1 MSLDVLLKCNF
12 SEAELPFDWIRN
24 VLFSIPSNVKIVII
38 GVQTRMLVF
47 GELSGNTEEFT
58 LLGELKFQS
67 CIKAISCL
75 YFSSFR
81 NSSDARRGSNVY
93 VVGLENGELLFLHEN
108 NKILLCIKTG
118 FDSVVSIHLTSC
130 GENLC
135 VLHKTTIIYFN
146 LDDMEGVLSNSFTY
160 LSDCSL
166 QSYENTTFQHTMVI
180 RYRSLTIPTDGE
192 NRFCSCL
199 SKYQM
204 GIFDSLVRRFAF
216 ESQLRDDKM
225 CVSPIQTRWI
235 TAGSNPFISFSFLN
249 ENSDP
254 EVSHFASFVYQEA
267 KRAMFG
273 IKKHSNND
281 PEPLIV
287 TWSQRKDSFTYPTA
301 MCIPFSKIPLSLSH
315 GLADSR
321 RHILSSGVAV
331 SPDHHWLAI
340 PDSLGRVL
348 LVDAYKERVVRM
360 WKGYRDAEVAF
371 LEVSDS
377 ETPYTGYR
385 NKPNNSVRKTLCL
398 IIHAPH
404 LHSLELWCLIHG
416 PRIVSWDVVEP
427 VRLIQTERQNY
438 MNTTKSNESNLNYY
452 QVVLLDSSGSI
463 YTIGLNAGL
472 CLSDTNTEA
481 AVDYQ
486 EYKILQKFYKTL
498 EQYSNNL
505 ISDLCCSDVTDLLVE
520 FRTTQWFQRALN
532 YLLSYPDLN
541 PQIIL
546 NIVTLYI
553 QLLEKGNNTN
563 TQVNST
569 NVRICSNVKDI
580 VDFYLN
586 FYSLYGNTKE
596 VKKLEFTKTS
606 YRTYVEFIADLLC
619 CDPEDAEHC
628 LQLYAICGS
637 ILPGSSSSV
646 GKPLSIQTFLNSFRY
661 AFISNDESENAFQ
674 DPSDHKTKYV
684 KQYHLPIIR
693 SDNCRKTLTDIGSF
707 IFRPY
712 IDGLQNF
719 TSFQTI
725 IELSDLDPKLLLFS
739 FTLFMLNED
748 NYLNLPILID
758 RIHHMYCYII
768 YRILVELLSLP
779 PNEVKEDGDDD
790 EVNRNQEKCMSENLK
805 NEINFLDF
813 LDIKYTKSKQP
824 YSIFELT
831 FNQIYSYCLDSYHLS
846 SAYLI
851 ALVMRC
857 ILLQIWQTFESEE
870 NILKVLYDNTQRAE
884 FTIHSSLEKFNEIC
898 NDSPSQ
904 VLDLKKSTIDTELHS
919 LKISKF
925 FGYLTSNLQHL
936 VDKWHQTCAQL
947 EDILTVGLILLCPMN
962 PKKEFQDSHDSHPY
976 VFYFNLR
983 YVLTHGRSYL
993 TGVFSSW
1000 IVKNSITPEQVLSFY
1015 QRICTKTLPVEDEST
1030 NDLITCDSA
1039 HIRQVIFSLAYKR
1052 LPFTLELDTILSTV
1066 CWIHFQCWL
1075 NKLEHINHLISCIE
1089 FISRFSSAG
1098 TMIAQGLGTMI
1109 WNKGLINWIKPIL
1122 AIGRGDKTLD
1132 KYRDCFP
1139 HILDVAVC
1147 LIDFFRIYSNAC
1159 RRAEVVPVFSVESEW
1174 SDFDTCNNDKPF
1186 PFNDKAFEHKSFVDL
1201 DAQPP
1206 IFNDNTAKN
1215 MFTEVSTGD
1224 LCRKR
1229 LVQDAVNQP
1238 VPNMLSIISWEQ
1250 LIIVAS
1256 SFITFGRPEKFDK
1269 SSHRQ
1274 ATDMKFYSPI
1284 DFFPLQD
1291 LHMILSPDNPNW
1303 VSTGV
1308 GNNVDDDLVIRRRF
1322 FLYWL
1327 IEKCVAH
1334 LSMLPNSQ
1342 RCTTPSFI
1350 TDEDIIRSVN
1360 HQSDYTFGAIDI
1372 YRRFS
1377 SAAFTLANH
1386 WGFPKDTVVIQHI
1399 VSLFEANLDDQAE
1412 LFLSKVQDP
1421 SNLAVR
1427 LLFIV
1432 GRRVADRCYGPGHN
1446 NTKQRLRLR
1455 VFIPLTIEA
1464 WLRGLLSPISSLP
1477 DSQQIN
1483 DHDSQ
1488 FTSSTTDVRRLTF
1501 LIDYVIQHLP
1511 QYASQLPIAE
1521 ELRDII
1527 QAIVQLDTE

>member
-1 MSLDVLLKCNF
+1 
-12 SEAELPFDWIRN
+12 
-24 VLFSIPSNVKIVII
+24 
-38 GVQTRMLVF
+38 
-47 GELSGNTEEFT
+47 
-58 LLGELKFQS
+58 
-67 CIKAISCL
+67 
-75 YFSSFR
+75 
-81 NSSDARRGSNVY
+81 
-93 VVGLENGELLFLHEN
+93 
-108 NKILLCIKTG
+108 
-118 FDSVVSIHLTSC
+118 
-130 GENLC
+130 
-135 VLHKTTIIYFN
+135 
-146 LDDMEGVLSNSFTY
+146 
-160 LSDCSL
+160 
-166 QSYENTTFQHTMVI
+166 
-180 RYRSLTIPTDGE
+180 
-192 NRFCSCL
+192 
-199 SKYQM
+199 
-204 GIFDSLVRRFAF
+204 
-216 ESQLRDDKM
+216 
-225 CVSPIQTRWI
+225 
-235 TAGSNPFISFSFLN
+235 
-249 ENSDP
+249 
-254 EVSHFASFVYQEA
+254 
-267 KRAMFG
+267 MFG

>member
-1 MSLDVLLKCNF
+1 MSLDVLLKCDF
-12 SEAELPFDWIRN
+12 SEAELPSDWIQN
-24 VLFSIPSNVKIVII
+24 VLFSIPSDVKIIII
-38 GVQTRMLVF
+38 GLHTRMLVF
-47 GELSGNTEEFT
+47 GELSRNTEEFT
-58 LLGELKFQS
+58 LLGELKFQ
-67 CIKAISCL
+67 
-75 YFSSFR
+75 R
-81 NSSDARRGSNVY
+81 NSNDARCGPNVY

-118 FDSVVSIHLTSC
+118 FDSVRSIHLTSC

-135 VLHKTTIIYFN
+135 VLYKTTIIYFN
-146 LDDMEGVLSNSFTY
+146 LDDVEGVLSNSFTY

-166 QSYENTTFQHTMVI
+166 QSYGNTTFQYTMTI
-180 RYRSLTIPTDGE
+180 RYRLLTIPTDGE
-192 NRFCSCL
+192 SRYFSCL
-199 SKYQM
+199 SKYQV
-204 GIFDSLVRRFAF
+204 GIFDSLVRKFAF

-225 CVSPIQTRWI
+225 CISPIQTRWI

-249 ENSDP
+249 ENADP

-273 IKKHSNND
+273 IKKYSSND
-281 PEPLIV
+281 PESLVV
-287 TWSQRKDSFTYPTA
+287 TWSQQKDSFMYPTTV
-301 MCIPFSKIPLSLSH
+301 CNSLSKIPLSLSH

-321 RHILSSGVAV
+321 RHILSSGVAI

-348 LVDAYKERVVRM
+348 LVDACRERVVRM

-371 LEVSDS
+371 LEVCDS
-377 ETPYTGYR
+377 ETPYIGYR

-398 IIHAPH
+398 LIHAPH

-438 MNTTKSNESNLNYY
+438 MNTTRSNEFNLNYY
-452 QVVLLDSSGSI
+452 QAVLLDSSGSI
-463 YTIGLNAGL
+463 YTIDLNAGL

-498 EQYSNNL
+498 EQCSNNS
-505 ISDLCCSDVTDLLVE
+505 ISGLHCSDVTDLLVE
-520 FRTTQWFQRALN
+520 FRTTQWFQRAIN
-532 YLLSYPDLN
+532 YLLNYPDLN
-541 PQIIL
+541 PQMIL
-546 NIVTLYI
+546 NIVTLYT
-553 QLLEKGNNTN
+553 QLMEKDNNTN
-563 TQVNST
+563 TQVNNI
-569 NVRICSNVKDI
+569 NVKICSNVKDL
-580 VDFYLN
+580 VNFYLN
-586 FYSLYGNTKE
+586 FYSLYDDTNE

-606 YRTYVEFIADLLC
+606 HRICVEFIADLLC
-619 CDPEDAEHC
+619 CDLEDAEHC
-628 LQLYAICGS
+628 LQLYDVCGS
-637 ILPGSSSSV
+637 ILPSSSSSV
-646 GKPLSIQTFLNSFRY
+646 GKPLSIQMFLNSFRY
-661 AFISNDESENAFQ
+661 AFISNNESENESQ
-674 DPSDHKTKYV
+674 DSPEHNTKYV
-684 KQYHLPIIR
+684 KQFHLPIIR

-712 IDGLQNF
+712 MNGLQNF
-719 TSFQTI
+719 NSFQTI

-768 YRILVELLSLP
+768 YRILVELLSLLP
-779 PNEVKEDGDDD
+779 EAVKED
-790 EVNRNQEKCMSENLK
+790 RNNDGEENKGKCISGNVK
-805 NEINFLDF
+805 NQTNFLDF
-813 LDIKYTKSKQP
+813 LDIKYTKSKQL
-824 YSIFELT
+824 YSMLFELT
-831 FNQIYSYCLDSYHLS
+831 FKQIYSYCLDSYHLS

-851 ALVMRC
+851 VLVIRC
-857 ILLQIWQTFESEE
+857 ILFQIWQTFESEE
-870 NILKVLYDNTQRAE
+870 NILKVLYDYTQRPE
-884 FTIHSSLEKFNEIC
+884 FTIHTSSENFSEIGS
-898 NDSPSQ
+898 DSASQ
-904 VLDLKKSTIDTELHS
+904 ELHLNKNTVDTELHS
-919 LKISKF
+919 LSMSSKLF
-925 FGYLTSNLQHL
+925 NCLTSNLQHL

-962 PKKEFQDSHDSHPY
+962 LKKEFQDSHHSYPY
-976 VFYFNLR
+976 TFYFNLR

-1015 QRICTKTLPVEDEST
+1015 QRICAKTLPVEDENA
-1030 NDLITCDSA
+1030 NDLITCDPA

-1075 NKLEHINHLISCIE
+1075 NNLEHINHLISCIE

-1132 KYRDCFP
+1132 KYRDSFP
-1139 HILDVAVC
+1139 HILDVALC

-1159 RRAEVVPVFSVESEW
+1159 QRAEVVPVFSVETEW
-1174 SDFDTCNNDKPF
+1174 SDFDTCINDKSLQ
-1186 PFNDKAFEHKSFVDL
+1186 FNDKAFEDELFLDL
-1201 DAQPP
+1201 DAQSP
-1206 IFNDNTAKN
+1206 IFDDNAAN
-1215 MFTEVSTGD
+1215 SMFTEVSTGD
-1224 LCRKR
+1224 SCRKL

-1256 SFITFGRPEKFDK
+1256 SFIIFGRPEKFDK
-1269 SSHRQ
+1269 SSNRQ
-1274 ATDMKFYSPI
+1274 TTDLKFYSPI
-1284 DFFPLQD
+1284 DFFPSQD
-1291 LHMILSPDNPNW
+1291 LHMLMSPDNPNW
-1303 VSTGV
+1303 VSIGV

-1327 IEKCVAH
+1327 IEKCVAC
-1334 LSMLPNSQ
+1334 LSLLPNSQ
-1342 RCTTPSFI
+1342 RCTTPLFTSN
-1350 TDEDIIRSVN
+1350 EDIIRSVN
-1360 HQSDYTFGAIDI
+1360 HQSECTFGAVDI

-1399 VSLFEANLDDQAE
+1399 VSLFEANLDDQAQ
-1412 LFLSKVQDP
+1412 LFLSKVQEP

-1446 NTKQRLRLR
+1446 NIKQRLRLR

-1464 WLRGLLSPISSLP
+1464 WLRGLLPPISSLP
-1477 DSQQIN
+1477 DSQQII
-1483 DHDSQ
+1483 DHDPQ
-1488 FTSSTTDVRRLTF
+1488 FTSSTTDVKTLTF

-1511 QYASQLPIAE
+1511 QYASQWPIAE

>member
-1 MSLDVLLKCNF
+1 
-12 SEAELPFDWIRN
+12 
-24 VLFSIPSNVKIVII
+24 
-38 GVQTRMLVF
+38 MLNIF
-47 GELSGNTEEFT
+47 
-58 LLGELKFQS
+58 S

-725 IELSDLDPKLLLFS
+725 IELSDLDPKLLL
-739 FTLFMLNED
+739 
-748 NYLNLPILID
+748 
-758 RIHHMYCYII
+758 
-768 YRILVELLSLP
+768 
-779 PNEVKEDGDDD
+779 
-790 EVNRNQEKCMSENLK
+790 
-805 NEINFLDF
+805 
-813 LDIKYTKSKQP
+813 
-824 YSIFELT
+824 
-831 FNQIYSYCLDSYHLS
+831 
-846 SAYLI
+846 
-851 ALVMRC
+851 
-857 ILLQIWQTFESEE
+857 
-870 NILKVLYDNTQRAE
+870 RAE

>member
-1 MSLDVLLKCNF
+1 MSLDVLLKCDF
-12 SEAELPFDWIRN
+12 SEAELPFDWIRS

-47 GELSGNTEEFT
+47 GELSRNTEEFA

-108 NKILLCIKTG
+108 AN
-118 FDSVVSIHLTSC
+118 
-130 GENLC
+130 
-135 VLHKTTIIYFN
+135 
-146 LDDMEGVLSNSFTY
+146 
-160 LSDCSL
+160 
-166 QSYENTTFQHTMVI
+166 
-180 RYRSLTIPTDGE
+180 
-192 NRFCSCL
+192 
-199 SKYQM
+199 
-204 GIFDSLVRRFAF
+204 
-216 ESQLRDDKM
+216 
-225 CVSPIQTRWI
+225 
-235 TAGSNPFISFSFLN
+235 
-249 ENSDP
+249 P

-273 IKKHSNND
+273 IKKYSNND
-281 PEPLIV
+281 SEPLVV
-287 TWSQRKDSFTYPTA
+287 TWPQRKDGFTYPTV
-301 MCIPFSKIPLSLSH
+301 MCTPFSKTPLSLSH

-321 RHILSSGVAV
+321 RHILSSGVAI

-377 ETPYTGYR
+377 ETPYIGYR

-398 IIHAPH
+398 LIHAPH

-438 MNTTKSNESNLNYY
+438 INTTKSNEFNLNYC

-463 YTIGLNAGL
+463 YTVGLNAGL

-486 EYKILQKFYKTL
+486 EYKILQKLYKTL

-505 ISDLCCSDVTDLLVE
+505 ISDLCCSYVTDLLVE

-541 PQIIL
+541 PQMIL

-563 TQVNST
+563 TQVNKI
-569 NVRICSNVKDI
+569 NVRICSNVKDL
-580 VDFYLN
+580 VDFYLH
-586 FYSLYGNTKE
+586 FYSLYDNTNE
-596 VKKLEFTKTS
+596 VKKLEFTETS
-606 YRTYVEFIADLLC
+606 HRTCVEFIADLLC
-619 CDPEDAEHC
+619 CDLEDAEHC
-628 LQLYAICGS
+628 LQLYTVCGS
-637 ILPGSSSSV
+637 ILPSSSSSV
-646 GKPLSIQTFLNSFRY
+646 GKPLSIQMFLNSFRY
-661 AFISNDESENAFQ
+661 AFISNNESENASQ
-674 DPSDHKTKYV
+674 DSPEYKTKCA

-693 SDNCRKTLTDIGSF
+693 PDNCRKTLTDIGSF
-707 IFRPY
+707 VFRPY

-779 PNEVKEDGDDD
+779 PEEVKEDGDDD
-790 EVNRNQEKCMSENLK
+790 GEENRDQEKCMSGDLK
-805 NEINFLDF
+805 TEINFLDF

-824 YSIFELT
+824 YLMLFELT
-831 FNQIYSYCLDSYHLS
+831 FKQIYSYCLDSYHLS

-851 ALVMRC
+851 ALVTRC
-857 ILLQIWQTFESEE
+857 ILLQIWQTFESEG
-870 NILKVLYDNTQRAE
+870 NILKVLYNYTQRSE
-884 FTIHSSLEKFNEIC
+884 FTLHSPLEKFNEIG

-904 VLDLKKSTIDTELHS
+904 ELDFKKNIIDSELHS
-919 LKISKF
+919 LKISSKLL
-925 FGYLTSNLQHL
+925 GYLTSNLQHL

-947 EDILTVGLILLCPMN
+947 EDILTVGLILLCPIN
-962 PKKEFQDSHDSHPY
+962 PKKELQDSHHSHPY
-976 VFYFNLR
+976 VFHFNLR

-1000 IVKNSITPEQVLSFY
+1000 IVKNNITPEQVLSFY
-1015 QRICTKTLPVEDEST
+1015 QRICAKSLPVEDESA

-1132 KYRDCFP
+1132 KCRDSFP

-1159 RRAEVVPVFSVESEW
+1159 QRAEVVPVFSVESEW

-1186 PFNDKAFEHKSFVDL
+1186 PFNDKAFEDKSSVDL
-1201 DAQPP
+1201 DAQSP
-1206 IFNDNTAKN
+1206 IFNDNAAKN

-1224 LCRKR
+1224 SCRKC

-1269 SSHRQ
+1269 SNRQ
-1274 ATDMKFYSPI
+1274 TIDMKFYSPI
-1284 DFFPLQD
+1284 DFFPSQD

-1327 IEKCVAH
+1327 IEKCVAR
-1334 LSMLPNSQ
+1334 LSLLPNSQ
-1342 RCTTPSFI
+1342 RCATPSFI
-1350 TDEDIIRSVN
+1350 TDENIICSVN
-1360 HQSDYTFGAIDI
+1360 HQSDCTFRAVDI
-1372 YRRFS
+1372 YDRFS

-1464 WLRGLLSPISSLP
+1464 WLRGLLPPISSLP

-1488 FTSSTTDVRRLTF
+1488 FTSSTTHVTRLTF
-1501 LIDYVIQHLP
+1501 LIDYVMQHLP

>member
-1 MSLDVLLKCNF
+1 MSLDVLLKCDF
-12 SEAELPFDWIRN
+12 SEAELPSDWIQN
-24 VLFSIPSNVKIVII
+24 VLFSIPSDVKIIII
-38 GVQTRMLVF
+38 GLHTRMLVF
-47 GELSGNTEEFT
+47 GELSRNTEEFT

-67 CIKAISCL
+67 YIKAISCL

-81 NSSDARRGSNVY
+81 NSNDARCGPNVY

-118 FDSVVSIHLTSC
+118 FDSVRSIHLTSC
-130 GENLC
+130 GN
-135 VLHKTTIIYFN
+135 
-146 LDDMEGVLSNSFTY
+146 
-160 LSDCSL
+160 
-166 QSYENTTFQHTMVI
+166 
-180 RYRSLTIPTDGE
+180 
-192 NRFCSCL
+192 
-199 SKYQM
+199 
-204 GIFDSLVRRFAF
+204 A
-216 ESQLRDDKM
+216 
-225 CVSPIQTRWI
+225 
-235 TAGSNPFISFSFLN
+235 
-249 ENSDP
+249 DP

-273 IKKHSNND
+273 IKKYSSND
-281 PEPLIV
+281 PESLVV
-287 TWSQRKDSFTYPTA
+287 TWSQQKDSFMYPTTV
-301 MCIPFSKIPLSLSH
+301 CNSLSKIPLSLSH

-321 RHILSSGVAV
+321 RHILSSGVAI

-348 LVDAYKERVVRM
+348 LVDACRERVVRM

-371 LEVSDS
+371 LEVCDS
-377 ETPYTGYR
+377 ETPYIGYR

-398 IIHAPH
+398 LIHAPH

-438 MNTTKSNESNLNYY
+438 MNTTRSNEFNLNYY
-452 QVVLLDSSGSI
+452 QAVLLDSSGSI
-463 YTIGLNAGL
+463 YTIDLNAGL

-498 EQYSNNL
+498 EQCSNNS
-505 ISDLCCSDVTDLLVE
+505 ISGLHCSDVTDLLVE
-520 FRTTQWFQRALN
+520 FRTTQWFQRAIN
-532 YLLSYPDLN
+532 YLLNYPDLN
-541 PQIIL
+541 PQMIL
-546 NIVTLYI
+546 NIVTLYT
-553 QLLEKGNNTN
+553 QLMEKDNNTN
-563 TQVNST
+563 TQVNNI
-569 NVRICSNVKDI
+569 NVKICSNVKDL
-580 VDFYLN
+580 VNFYLN
-586 FYSLYGNTKE
+586 FYSLYDDTNE

-606 YRTYVEFIADLLC
+606 HRICVEFIADLLC
-619 CDPEDAEHC
+619 CDLEDAEHC
-628 LQLYAICGS
+628 LQLYDVCGS
-637 ILPGSSSSV
+637 ILPSSSSSV
-646 GKPLSIQTFLNSFRY
+646 GKPLSIQMFLNSFRY
-661 AFISNDESENAFQ
+661 AFISNNESENESQ
-674 DPSDHKTKYV
+674 DSPEHNTKYV
-684 KQYHLPIIR
+684 KQFHLPIIR

-712 IDGLQNF
+712 MNGLQNF
-719 TSFQTI
+719 NSFQTI

-768 YRILVELLSLP
+768 YRILVELLSLLP
-779 PNEVKEDGDDD
+779 EAVKED
-790 EVNRNQEKCMSENLK
+790 RNNDGEENKGKCISGNVK
-805 NEINFLDF
+805 NQTNFLDF
-813 LDIKYTKSKQP
+813 LDIKYTKSKQL
-824 YSIFELT
+824 YSMLFELT
-831 FNQIYSYCLDSYHLS
+831 FKQIYSYCLDSYHLS

-851 ALVMRC
+851 VLVIRC
-857 ILLQIWQTFESEE
+857 ILFQIWQTFESEE
-870 NILKVLYDNTQRAE
+870 NILKVLYDYTQRPE
-884 FTIHSSLEKFNEIC
+884 FTIHTSSENFSEIGS
-898 NDSPSQ
+898 DSASQ
-904 VLDLKKSTIDTELHS
+904 ELHLNKNTVDTELHS
-919 LKISKF
+919 LSMSSKLF
-925 FGYLTSNLQHL
+925 NCLTSNLQHL

-962 PKKEFQDSHDSHPY
+962 LKKEFQDSHHSYPY
-976 VFYFNLR
+976 TFYFNLR

-1015 QRICTKTLPVEDEST
+1015 QRICAKTLPVEDENA
-1030 NDLITCDSA
+1030 NDLITCDPA

-1075 NKLEHINHLISCIE
+1075 NNLEHINHLISCIE

-1132 KYRDCFP
+1132 KYRDSFP
-1139 HILDVAVC
+1139 HILDVALC

-1159 RRAEVVPVFSVESEW
+1159 QRAEVVPVFSVETEW
-1174 SDFDTCNNDKPF
+1174 SDFDTCINDKSLQ
-1186 PFNDKAFEHKSFVDL
+1186 FNDKAFEDELFLDL
-1201 DAQPP
+1201 DAQSP
-1206 IFNDNTAKN
+1206 IFDDNAAN
-1215 MFTEVSTGD
+1215 SMFTEVSTGD
-1224 LCRKR
+1224 SCRKL

-1256 SFITFGRPEKFDK
+1256 SFIIFGRPEKFDK
-1269 SSHRQ
+1269 SSNRQ
-1274 ATDMKFYSPI
+1274 TTDLKFYSPI
-1284 DFFPLQD
+1284 DFFP
-1291 LHMILSPDNPNW
+1291 
-1303 VSTGV
+1303 
-1308 GNNVDDDLVIRRRF
+1308 
-1322 FLYWL
+1322 
-1327 IEKCVAH
+1327 
-1334 LSMLPNSQ
+1334 SQ
-1342 RCTTPSFI
+1342 RCTTPLFTSN
-1350 TDEDIIRSVN
+1350 EDIIRSVN
-1360 HQSDYTFGAIDI
+1360 HQSECTFGAVDI

-1399 VSLFEANLDDQAE
+1399 VSLFEANLDDQAQ
-1412 LFLSKVQDP
+1412 LFLSKVQEP

-1446 NTKQRLRLR
+1446 NIKQRLRLR

-1464 WLRGLLSPISSLP
+1464 WLRGLLPPISSLP
-1477 DSQQIN
+1477 DSQQII
-1483 DHDSQ
+1483 DHDPQ
-1488 FTSSTTDVRRLTF
+1488 FTSSTTDVKTLTF

-1511 QYASQLPIAE
+1511 QYASQWPIAE

>member
-1 MSLDVLLKCNF
+1 
-12 SEAELPFDWIRN
+12 
-24 VLFSIPSNVKIVII
+24 
-38 GVQTRMLVF
+38 MLVF
-47 GELSGNTEEFT
+47 GELSRNTEEFT

-67 CIKAISCL
+67 CL
-75 YFSSFR
+75 YFSS
-81 NSSDARRGSNVY
+81 NSNDARCGPNVY

-118 FDSVVSIHLTSC
+118 FDSVRSIHLTSC
-130 GENLC
+130 GN
-135 VLHKTTIIYFN
+135 
-146 LDDMEGVLSNSFTY
+146 
-160 LSDCSL
+160 
-166 QSYENTTFQHTMVI
+166 
-180 RYRSLTIPTDGE
+180 
-192 NRFCSCL
+192 
-199 SKYQM
+199 
-204 GIFDSLVRRFAF
+204 A
-216 ESQLRDDKM
+216 
-225 CVSPIQTRWI
+225 
-235 TAGSNPFISFSFLN
+235 
-249 ENSDP
+249 DP

-273 IKKHSNND
+273 IKKYSSND
-281 PEPLIV
+281 PESLVV
-287 TWSQRKDSFTYPTA
+287 TWSQQKDSFMYPTTV
-301 MCIPFSKIPLSLSH
+301 CNSLSKIPLSLSH

-321 RHILSSGVAV
+321 RHILSSGVAI

-348 LVDAYKERVVRM
+348 LVDACRERVVRM

-371 LEVSDS
+371 LEVCDS
-377 ETPYTGYR
+377 ETPYIGYR

-398 IIHAPH
+398 LIHAPH

-438 MNTTKSNESNLNYY
+438 MNTTRSNEFNLNYY
-452 QVVLLDSSGSI
+452 QAVLLDSSGSI
-463 YTIGLNAGL
+463 YTIDLNAGL

-498 EQYSNNL
+498 EQCSNNS
-505 ISDLCCSDVTDLLVE
+505 ISGLHCSDVTDLLVE
-520 FRTTQWFQRALN
+520 FRTTQWFQRAIN
-532 YLLSYPDLN
+532 YLLNYPDLN
-541 PQIIL
+541 PQMIL
-546 NIVTLYI
+546 NIVTLYT
-553 QLLEKGNNTN
+553 QLMEKDNNTN
-563 TQVNST
+563 TQVNNI
-569 NVRICSNVKDI
+569 NVKICSNVKDL
-580 VDFYLN
+580 VNFYLN
-586 FYSLYGNTKE
+586 FYSLYDDTNE

-606 YRTYVEFIADLLC
+606 HRICVEFIADLLC
-619 CDPEDAEHC
+619 CDLEDAEHC
-628 LQLYAICGS
+628 LQLYDVCGS
-637 ILPGSSSSV
+637 ILPSSSSSV
-646 GKPLSIQTFLNSFRY
+646 GKPLSIQMFLNSFRY
-661 AFISNDESENAFQ
+661 AFISNNESENESQ
-674 DPSDHKTKYV
+674 DSPEHNTKYV
-684 KQYHLPIIR
+684 KQFHLPIIR

-712 IDGLQNF
+712 MNGLQNF
-719 TSFQTI
+719 NSFQTI

-768 YRILVELLSLP
+768 YRILVELLSLLP
-779 PNEVKEDGDDD
+779 EAVKED
-790 EVNRNQEKCMSENLK
+790 RNNDGEENKGKCISGNVK
-805 NEINFLDF
+805 NQTNFLDF
-813 LDIKYTKSKQP
+813 LDIKYTKSKQL
-824 YSIFELT
+824 YSMLFELT
-831 FNQIYSYCLDSYHLS
+831 FKQIYSYCLDSYHLS

-851 ALVMRC
+851 VLVIRC
-857 ILLQIWQTFESEE
+857 ILFQIWQTFESEE
-870 NILKVLYDNTQRAE
+870 NILKVLYDYTQRPE
-884 FTIHSSLEKFNEIC
+884 FTIHTSSENFSEIGS
-898 NDSPSQ
+898 DSASQ
-904 VLDLKKSTIDTELHS
+904 ELHLNKNTVDTELHS
-919 LKISKF
+919 LSMSSKLF
-925 FGYLTSNLQHL
+925 NCLTSNLQHL

-962 PKKEFQDSHDSHPY
+962 LKKEFQDSHHSYPY
-976 VFYFNLR
+976 TFYFNLR

-1015 QRICTKTLPVEDEST
+1015 QRICAKTLPVEDENA
-1030 NDLITCDSA
+1030 NDLITCDPA

-1075 NKLEHINHLISCIE
+1075 NNLEHINHLISCIE

-1132 KYRDCFP
+1132 KYRDSFP
-1139 HILDVAVC
+1139 HILDVALC

-1159 RRAEVVPVFSVESEW
+1159 QRAEVVPVFSVETEW
-1174 SDFDTCNNDKPF
+1174 SDFDTCINDKSLQ
-1186 PFNDKAFEHKSFVDL
+1186 FNDKAFEDELFLDL
-1201 DAQPP
+1201 DAQSP
-1206 IFNDNTAKN
+1206 IFDDNAAN
-1215 MFTEVSTGD
+1215 SMFTEVSTGD
-1224 LCRKR
+1224 SCRKL

-1256 SFITFGRPEKFDK
+1256 SFIIFGRPEKFDK
-1269 SSHRQ
+1269 SSNRQ
-1274 ATDMKFYSPI
+1274 TTDLKFYSPI
-1284 DFFPLQD
+1284 DFFPSQD
-1291 LHMILSPDNPNW
+1291 LHMLMSPDNPNW
-1303 VSTGV
+1303 VSIGV

-1327 IEKCVAH
+1327 IEKCVAC
-1334 LSMLPNSQ
+1334 LSLLPNSQ
-1342 RCTTPSFI
+1342 RCTTPLFTSN
-1350 TDEDIIRSVN
+1350 EDIIRSVN
-1360 HQSDYTFGAIDI
+1360 HQSECTFGAVDI

-1399 VSLFEANLDDQAE
+1399 VSLFEANLDDQAQ
-1412 LFLSKVQDP
+1412 LFLSKVQEP

-1446 NTKQRLRLR
+1446 NIKQRLRLR

-1464 WLRGLLSPISSLP
+1464 WLRGLLPPISSLP
-1477 DSQQIN
+1477 DSQQII
-1483 DHDSQ
+1483 DHDPQ
-1488 FTSSTTDVRRLTF
+1488 FTSSTTDVKTLTF

-1511 QYASQLPIAE
+1511 QYASQWPIAE

>member
-1 MSLDVLLKCNF
+1 MSLDVLLKCDF
-12 SEAELPFDWIRN
+12 SEAELPSDWIQN
-24 VLFSIPSNVKIVII
+24 VLFSIPSDVKIIII
-38 GVQTRMLVF
+38 GLHTRMLVF
-47 GELSGNTEEFT
+47 GELSRNTEEFT

-67 CIKAISCL
+67 YIKAISCL

-81 NSSDARRGSNVY
+81 NSNDARCGPNVY

-118 FDSVVSIHLTSC
+118 FDSVRSIHLTSC
-130 GENLC
+130 GN
-135 VLHKTTIIYFN
+135 
-146 LDDMEGVLSNSFTY
+146 
-160 LSDCSL
+160 
-166 QSYENTTFQHTMVI
+166 
-180 RYRSLTIPTDGE
+180 
-192 NRFCSCL
+192 
-199 SKYQM
+199 
-204 GIFDSLVRRFAF
+204 A
-216 ESQLRDDKM
+216 
-225 CVSPIQTRWI
+225 
-235 TAGSNPFISFSFLN
+235 
-249 ENSDP
+249 DP

-273 IKKHSNND
+273 IKKYSSND
-281 PEPLIV
+281 PESLVV
-287 TWSQRKDSFTYPTA
+287 TWSQQKDSFMYPTTV
-301 MCIPFSKIPLSLSH
+301 CNSLSKIPLSLSH

-321 RHILSSGVAV
+321 RHILSSGVAI

-348 LVDAYKERVVRM
+348 LVDACRERVVRM

-371 LEVSDS
+371 LEVCDS
-377 ETPYTGYR
+377 ETPYIGYR

-398 IIHAPH
+398 LIHAPH

-438 MNTTKSNESNLNYY
+438 MNTTRSNEFNLNYY
-452 QVVLLDSSGSI
+452 QAVLLDSSGSI
-463 YTIGLNAGL
+463 YTIDLNAGL

-498 EQYSNNL
+498 EQCSNNS
-505 ISDLCCSDVTDLLVE
+505 ISGLHCSDVTDLLVE
-520 FRTTQWFQRALN
+520 FRTTQWFQRAIN
-532 YLLSYPDLN
+532 YLLNYPDLN
-541 PQIIL
+541 PQMIL
-546 NIVTLYI
+546 NIVTLYT
-553 QLLEKGNNTN
+553 QLMEKDNNTN
-563 TQVNST
+563 TQVNNI
-569 NVRICSNVKDI
+569 NVKICSNVKDL
-580 VDFYLN
+580 VNFYLN
-586 FYSLYGNTKE
+586 FYSLYDDTNE

-606 YRTYVEFIADLLC
+606 HRICVEFIADLLC
-619 CDPEDAEHC
+619 CDLEDAEHC
-628 LQLYAICGS
+628 LQLYDVCGS
-637 ILPGSSSSV
+637 ILPSSSSSV
-646 GKPLSIQTFLNSFRY
+646 GKPLSIQMFLNSFRY
-661 AFISNDESENAFQ
+661 AFISNNESENESQ
-674 DPSDHKTKYV
+674 DSPEHNTKYV
-684 KQYHLPIIR
+684 KQFHLPIIR

-712 IDGLQNF
+712 MNGLQNF
-719 TSFQTI
+719 NSFQTI

-768 YRILVELLSLP
+768 YRILVELLSLLP
-779 PNEVKEDGDDD
+779 EAVKED
-790 EVNRNQEKCMSENLK
+790 RNNDGEENKGKCISGNVK
-805 NEINFLDF
+805 NQTNFLDF
-813 LDIKYTKSKQP
+813 LDIKYTKSKQL
-824 YSIFELT
+824 YSMLFELT
-831 FNQIYSYCLDSYHLS
+831 FKQIYSYCLDSYHLS

-851 ALVMRC
+851 VLVIRC
-857 ILLQIWQTFESEE
+857 ILFQIWQTFESEE
-870 NILKVLYDNTQRAE
+870 NILKVLYDYTQRPE
-884 FTIHSSLEKFNEIC
+884 FTIHTSSENFSEIGS
-898 NDSPSQ
+898 DSASQ
-904 VLDLKKSTIDTELHS
+904 ELHLNKNTVDTELHS
-919 LKISKF
+919 LSMSSKLF
-925 FGYLTSNLQHL
+925 NCLTSNLQHL

-962 PKKEFQDSHDSHPY
+962 LKKEFQDSHHSYPY
-976 VFYFNLR
+976 TFYFNLR

-1015 QRICTKTLPVEDEST
+1015 QRICAKTLPVEDENA
-1030 NDLITCDSA
+1030 NDLITCDPA

-1075 NKLEHINHLISCIE
+1075 NNLEHINHLISCIE

-1132 KYRDCFP
+1132 KYRDSFP
-1139 HILDVAVC
+1139 HILDVALC

-1159 RRAEVVPVFSVESEW
+1159 QRAEVVPVFSVETEW
-1174 SDFDTCNNDKPF
+1174 SDFDTCINDKSLQ
-1186 PFNDKAFEHKSFVDL
+1186 FNDKAFEDELFLDL
-1201 DAQPP
+1201 DAQSP
-1206 IFNDNTAKN
+1206 IFDDNAAN
-1215 MFTEVSTGD
+1215 SMFTEVSTGD
-1224 LCRKR
+1224 SCRKL

-1256 SFITFGRPEKFDK
+1256 SFIIFGRPEKFDK
-1269 SSHRQ
+1269 SSNRQ
-1274 ATDMKFYSPI
+1274 TTDLKFYSPI
-1284 DFFPLQD
+1284 DFFPSQD
-1291 LHMILSPDNPNW
+1291 LHMLMSPDNPNW
-1303 VSTGV
+1303 VSIGV

-1327 IEKCVAH
+1327 IEKCVAC
-1334 LSMLPNSQ
+1334 LSLLPNSQ
-1342 RCTTPSFI
+1342 RCTTPLFTSN
-1350 TDEDIIRSVN
+1350 EDIIRSVN
-1360 HQSDYTFGAIDI
+1360 HQSECTFGAVDI

-1399 VSLFEANLDDQAE
+1399 VSLFEANLDDQAQ
-1412 LFLSKVQDP
+1412 LFLSKVQEP

-1446 NTKQRLRLR
+1446 NIKQRLRLR

-1464 WLRGLLSPISSLP
+1464 WLRGLLPPISSLP
-1477 DSQQIN
+1477 DSQQII
-1483 DHDSQ
+1483 DHDPQ
-1488 FTSSTTDVRRLTF
+1488 FTSSTTDVKTLTF

-1511 QYASQLPIAE
+1511 QYASQWPIAE

>member
-1 MSLDVLLKCNF
+1 MSLDVLLKCDF
-12 SEAELPFDWIRN
+12 SEAELPSDWIQN
-24 VLFSIPSNVKIVII
+24 VLFSIPSDVKIIII
-38 GVQTRMLVF
+38 GLHTRMLVF
-47 GELSGNTEEFT
+47 GELSRNTEEFT

-67 CIKAISCL
+67 YIKAISCL

-81 NSSDARRGSNVY
+81 NSNDARCGPNVY

-118 FDSVVSIHLTSC
+118 FDSVRSIHLTSC

-135 VLHKTTIIYFN
+135 VLYKTTIIYFN
-146 LDDMEGVLSNSFTY
+146 LDDVEGVLSNSFTY

-166 QSYENTTFQHTMVI
+166 QSYGNTTFQYTMTI
-180 RYRSLTIPTDGE
+180 RYRLLTIPTDGE
-192 NRFCSCL
+192 SRYFSCL
-199 SKYQM
+199 SKYQV
-204 GIFDSLVRRFAF
+204 GIFDSLVRKFAF

-225 CVSPIQTRWI
+225 CISPIQTRWI

-249 ENSDP
+249 ENADP

-273 IKKHSNND
+273 IKKYSSND
-281 PEPLIV
+281 PESLVV
-287 TWSQRKDSFTYPTA
+287 TWSQQKDSFMYPTTV
-301 MCIPFSKIPLSLSH
+301 CNSLSKIPLSLSH

-321 RHILSSGVAV
+321 RHILSSGVAI

-348 LVDAYKERVVRM
+348 LVDACRERVVRM

-371 LEVSDS
+371 LEVCDS
-377 ETPYTGYR
+377 ETPYIGYR

-398 IIHAPH
+398 LIHAPH

-438 MNTTKSNESNLNYY
+438 MNTTRSNEFNLNYY
-452 QVVLLDSSGSI
+452 QAVLLDSSGSI
-463 YTIGLNAGL
+463 YTIDLNAGL

-498 EQYSNNL
+498 EQCSNNS
-505 ISDLCCSDVTDLLVE
+505 ISGLHCSDVTDLLVE
-520 FRTTQWFQRALN
+520 FRTTQWFQRAIN
-532 YLLSYPDLN
+532 YLLNYPDLN
-541 PQIIL
+541 PQMIL
-546 NIVTLYI
+546 NIVTLYT
-553 QLLEKGNNTN
+553 QLMEKDNNTN
-563 TQVNST
+563 TQVNNI
-569 NVRICSNVKDI
+569 NVKICSNVKDL
-580 VDFYLN
+580 VNFYLN
-586 FYSLYGNTKE
+586 FYSLYDDTNE

-606 YRTYVEFIADLLC
+606 HRICVEFIADLLC
-619 CDPEDAEHC
+619 CDLEDAEHC
-628 LQLYAICGS
+628 LQLYDVCGS
-637 ILPGSSSSV
+637 ILPSSSSSV
-646 GKPLSIQTFLNSFRY
+646 GKPLSIQMFLNSFRY
-661 AFISNDESENAFQ
+661 AFISNNESENESQ
-674 DPSDHKTKYV
+674 DSPEHNTKYV
-684 KQYHLPIIR
+684 KQFHLPIIR

-712 IDGLQNF
+712 MNGLQNF
-719 TSFQTI
+719 NSFQTI
-725 IELSDLDPKLLLFS
+725 IELSDLDPKLLLR
-739 FTLFMLNED
+739 
-748 NYLNLPILID
+748 P
-758 RIHHMYCYII
+758 
-768 YRILVELLSLP
+768 
-779 PNEVKEDGDDD
+779 
-790 EVNRNQEKCMSENLK
+790 
-805 NEINFLDF
+805 
-813 LDIKYTKSKQP
+813 
-824 YSIFELT
+824 
-831 FNQIYSYCLDSYHLS
+831 
-846 SAYLI
+846 
-851 ALVMRC
+851 
-857 ILLQIWQTFESEE
+857 
-870 NILKVLYDNTQRAE
+870 E
-884 FTIHSSLEKFNEIC
+884 FTIHTSSENFSEIGS
-898 NDSPSQ
+898 DSASQ
-904 VLDLKKSTIDTELHS
+904 ELHLNKNTVDTELHS
-919 LKISKF
+919 LSMSSKLF
-925 FGYLTSNLQHL
+925 NCLTSNLQHL

-962 PKKEFQDSHDSHPY
+962 LKKEFQDSHHSYPY
-976 VFYFNLR
+976 TFYFNLR

-1015 QRICTKTLPVEDEST
+1015 QRICAKTLPVEDENA
-1030 NDLITCDSA
+1030 NDLITCDPA

-1075 NKLEHINHLISCIE
+1075 NNLEHINHLISCIE

-1132 KYRDCFP
+1132 KYRDSFP
-1139 HILDVAVC
+1139 HILDVALC

-1159 RRAEVVPVFSVESEW
+1159 QRAEVVPVFSVETEW
-1174 SDFDTCNNDKPF
+1174 SDFDTCINDKSLQ
-1186 PFNDKAFEHKSFVDL
+1186 FNDKAFEDELFLDL
-1201 DAQPP
+1201 DAQSP
-1206 IFNDNTAKN
+1206 IFDDNAAN
-1215 MFTEVSTGD
+1215 SMFTEVSTGD
-1224 LCRKR
+1224 SCRKL

-1256 SFITFGRPEKFDK
+1256 SFIIFGRPEKFDK
-1269 SSHRQ
+1269 SSNRQ
-1274 ATDMKFYSPI
+1274 TTDLKFYSPI
-1284 DFFPLQD
+1284 DFFP
-1291 LHMILSPDNPNW
+1291 
-1303 VSTGV
+1303 
-1308 GNNVDDDLVIRRRF
+1308 
-1322 FLYWL
+1322 
-1327 IEKCVAH
+1327 
-1334 LSMLPNSQ
+1334 SQ
-1342 RCTTPSFI
+1342 RCTTPLFTSN
-1350 TDEDIIRSVN
+1350 EDIIRSVN
-1360 HQSDYTFGAIDI
+1360 HQSECTFGAVDI

-1399 VSLFEANLDDQAE
+1399 VSLFEANLDDQAQ
-1412 LFLSKVQDP
+1412 LFLSKVQEP

-1446 NTKQRLRLR
+1446 NIKQRLRLR

-1464 WLRGLLSPISSLP
+1464 WLRGLLPPISSLP
-1477 DSQQIN
+1477 DSQQII
-1483 DHDSQ
+1483 DHDPQ
-1488 FTSSTTDVRRLTF
+1488 FTSSTTDVKTLTF

-1511 QYASQLPIAE
+1511 QYASQWPIAE

>member
-1 MSLDVLLKCNF
+1 M
-12 SEAELPFDWIRN
+12 I
-24 VLFSIPSNVKIVII
+24 
-38 GVQTRMLVF
+38 
-47 GELSGNTEEFT
+47 
-58 LLGELKFQS
+58 
-67 CIKAISCL
+67 
-75 YFSSFR
+75 
-81 NSSDARRGSNVY
+81 
-93 VVGLENGELLFLHEN
+93 
-108 NKILLCIKTG
+108 
-118 FDSVVSIHLTSC
+118 
-130 GENLC
+130 
-135 VLHKTTIIYFN
+135 
-146 LDDMEGVLSNSFTY
+146 
-160 LSDCSL
+160 
-166 QSYENTTFQHTMVI
+166 I

-192 NRFCSCL
+192 NTYCSCL

-249 ENSDP
+249 ENANP

-273 IKKHSNND
+273 IKKYSNND
-281 PEPLIV
+281 SEPLVV
-287 TWSQRKDSFTYPTA
+287 TWPQRKDGFTYPTA
-301 MCIPFSKIPLSLSH
+301 MCTPFSKTPLSLSH

-321 RHILSSGVAV
+321 RHILSSGVAI

-398 IIHAPH
+398 LIHAPH

-438 MNTTKSNESNLNYY
+438 INTTKSNEFNLNYY

-486 EYKILQKFYKTL
+486 EYKILQKLYKTL

-505 ISDLCCSDVTDLLVE
+505 ISDLCCSYVTDLLVE

-541 PQIIL
+541 PQMIL

-563 TQVNST
+563 TQVNKI
-569 NVRICSNVKDI
+569 NVRICSNVRDL
-580 VDFYLN
+580 VDFYLH
-586 FYSLYGNTKE
+586 FYSLYDNTNE
-596 VKKLEFTKTS
+596 VKKLEFTETS
-606 YRTYVEFIADLLC
+606 HRTCVEFIADLLC
-619 CDPEDAEHC
+619 CDLEDAEHC
-628 LQLYAICGS
+628 LQLYTVCGS
-637 ILPGSSSSV
+637 ILPSSSSSV
-646 GKPLSIQTFLNSFRY
+646 GKPLSIQMFLNSFRY
-661 AFISNDESENAFQ
+661 AFISNNESENASQ
-674 DPSDHKTKYV
+674 DSPEYKTKCA

-725 IELSDLDPKLLLFS
+725 IELSDLDPKLLLRS
-739 FTLFMLNED
+739 EFTL
-748 NYLNLPILID
+748 
-758 RIHHMYCYII
+758 
-768 YRILVELLSLP
+768 
-779 PNEVKEDGDDD
+779 
-790 EVNRNQEKCMSENLK
+790 
-805 NEINFLDF
+805 
-813 LDIKYTKSKQP
+813 
-824 YSIFELT
+824 
-831 FNQIYSYCLDSYHLS
+831 
-846 SAYLI
+846 
-851 ALVMRC
+851 
-857 ILLQIWQTFESEE
+857 
-870 NILKVLYDNTQRAE
+870 
-884 FTIHSSLEKFNEIC
+884 HSPLEMFNEIG

-904 VLDLKKSTIDTELHS
+904 ELDFKKNTIDSELHS
-919 LKISKF
+919 LKISSKLL
-925 FGYLTSNLQHL
+925 GYLTSNLQHL

-947 EDILTVGLILLCPMN
+947 EDILTVGLILLCPIN
-962 PKKEFQDSHDSHPY
+962 PKKELQDSHHSHPY
-976 VFYFNLR
+976 VFHFNLR

-1000 IVKNSITPEQVLSFY
+1000 IVKNNITPEQVLSFY
-1015 QRICTKTLPVEDEST
+1015 QRICAKSLPVEDESA

-1122 AIGRGDKTLD
+1122 AIGRSDKTLD
-1132 KYRDCFP
+1132 KCRDSFP

-1159 RRAEVVPVFSVESEW
+1159 QRAEVVPVFSVESEW

-1186 PFNDKAFEHKSFVDL
+1186 PFNDKAFEDKSSVDL
-1201 DAQPP
+1201 DAQSP
-1206 IFNDNTAKN
+1206 IFNDNAAKN

-1224 LCRKR
+1224 SCRKC

-1269 SSHRQ
+1269 SNRQ
-1274 ATDMKFYSPI
+1274 TIDMKFYSPI
-1284 DFFPLQD
+1284 DFFPSQD

-1327 IEKCVAH
+1327 IEKCVAR
-1334 LSMLPNSQ
+1334 LSLLPNSQ
-1342 RCTTPSFI
+1342 RCATPSFI
-1350 TDEDIIRSVN
+1350 TDENIICSVN
-1360 HQSDYTFGAIDI
+1360 HQSDCTFRAVDI
-1372 YRRFS
+1372 YDRFS

-1432 GRRVADRCYGPGHN
+1432 GRRVADRCYGPGYN

-1464 WLRGLLSPISSLP
+1464 WLRGLLPP
-1477 DSQQIN
+1477 VY
-1483 DHDSQ
+1483 
-1488 FTSSTTDVRRLTF
+1488 FKF
-1501 LIDYVIQHLP
+1501 
-1511 QYASQLPIAE
+1511 A
-1521 ELRDII
+1521 
-1527 QAIVQLDTE
+1527 

>member
-1 MSLDVLLKCNF
+1 MSLDVLLKCDF
-12 SEAELPFDWIRN
+12 SEAELPFDWIRS

-47 GELSGNTEEFT
+47 GELSRNTEEFA

-108 NKILLCIKTG
+108 AN
-118 FDSVVSIHLTSC
+118 
-130 GENLC
+130 
-135 VLHKTTIIYFN
+135 
-146 LDDMEGVLSNSFTY
+146 
-160 LSDCSL
+160 
-166 QSYENTTFQHTMVI
+166 
-180 RYRSLTIPTDGE
+180 
-192 NRFCSCL
+192 
-199 SKYQM
+199 
-204 GIFDSLVRRFAF
+204 
-216 ESQLRDDKM
+216 
-225 CVSPIQTRWI
+225 
-235 TAGSNPFISFSFLN
+235 
-249 ENSDP
+249 P

-273 IKKHSNND
+273 IKKYSNND
-281 PEPLIV
+281 SEPLVV
-287 TWSQRKDSFTYPTA
+287 TWPQRKDGFTYPTV
-301 MCIPFSKIPLSLSH
+301 MCTPFSKTPLSLSH

-321 RHILSSGVAV
+321 RHILSSGVAI

-377 ETPYTGYR
+377 ETPYIGYR

-398 IIHAPH
+398 LIHAPH

-438 MNTTKSNESNLNYY
+438 INTTKSNEFNLNYC

-463 YTIGLNAGL
+463 YTVGLNAGL

-486 EYKILQKFYKTL
+486 EYKILQKLYKTL

-505 ISDLCCSDVTDLLVE
+505 ISDLCCSYVTDLLVE

-541 PQIIL
+541 PQMIL

-563 TQVNST
+563 TQVNKI
-569 NVRICSNVKDI
+569 NVRICSNVKDL
-580 VDFYLN
+580 VDFYLH
-586 FYSLYGNTKE
+586 FYSLYDNTNE
-596 VKKLEFTKTS
+596 VKKLEFTETS
-606 YRTYVEFIADLLC
+606 HRTCVEFIADLLC
-619 CDPEDAEHC
+619 CDLEDAEHC
-628 LQLYAICGS
+628 LQLYTVCGS
-637 ILPGSSSSV
+637 ILPSSSSSV
-646 GKPLSIQTFLNSFRY
+646 GKPLSIQMFLNSFRY
-661 AFISNDESENAFQ
+661 AFISNNESENASQ
-674 DPSDHKTKYV
+674 DSPEYKTKCA

-693 SDNCRKTLTDIGSF
+693 PDNCRKTLTDIGSF
-707 IFRPY
+707 VFRPY

-779 PNEVKEDGDDD
+779 PEEVKEDGDDD
-790 EVNRNQEKCMSENLK
+790 GEENRDQEKCMSGDLK
-805 NEINFLDF
+805 TEINFLDF

-824 YSIFELT
+824 YLMLFELT
-831 FNQIYSYCLDSYHLS
+831 FKQIYSYCLDSYHLS

-851 ALVMRC
+851 ALVTRC
-857 ILLQIWQTFESEE
+857 ILLQIWQTFESEG
-870 NILKVLYDNTQRAE
+870 NILKVLYNYTQRSE
-884 FTIHSSLEKFNEIC
+884 FTLHSPLEKFNEIG

-904 VLDLKKSTIDTELHS
+904 ELDFKKNIIDSELHS
-919 LKISKF
+919 LKISSKLL
-925 FGYLTSNLQHL
+925 GYLTSNLQHL

-947 EDILTVGLILLCPMN
+947 EDILTVGLILLCPIN
-962 PKKEFQDSHDSHPY
+962 PKKELQDSHHSHPY
-976 VFYFNLR
+976 VFHFNLR

-1000 IVKNSITPEQVLSFY
+1000 IVKNNITPEQVLSFY
-1015 QRICTKTLPVEDEST
+1015 QRICAKSLPVEDESA

-1132 KYRDCFP
+1132 KCRDSFP

-1159 RRAEVVPVFSVESEW
+1159 QRAEVVPVFSVESEW

-1186 PFNDKAFEHKSFVDL
+1186 PFNDKAFEDKSSVDL
-1201 DAQPP
+1201 DAQSP
-1206 IFNDNTAKN
+1206 IFNDNAAKN

-1224 LCRKR
+1224 SCRKC
-1229 LVQDAVNQP
+1229 LVPDAVNQP

-1269 SSHRQ
+1269 SNRQ
-1274 ATDMKFYSPI
+1274 TIDMKFYSPI
-1284 DFFPLQD
+1284 DFFPSQD

-1327 IEKCVAH
+1327 IEKCVAR
-1334 LSMLPNSQ
+1334 LSLLPNSQ
-1342 RCTTPSFI
+1342 RCATPSFI
-1350 TDEDIIRSVN
+1350 TDENIICSVN
-1360 HQSDYTFGAIDI
+1360 HQSDCTFRAVDI
-1372 YRRFS
+1372 YDRFS

-1464 WLRGLLSPISSLP
+1464 WLRGLLPPISSLP

-1488 FTSSTTDVRRLTF
+1488 FTSSTTHVTRLTF

>member
-12 SEAELPFDWIRN
+12 SEAELPFDWIRS

-38 GVQTRMLVF
+38 GVQTRMLIF
-47 GELSGNTEEFT
+47 GELSRNTEEFA

-81 NSSDARRGSNVY
+81 NRSDARRGSNVY
-93 VVGLENGELLFLHEN
+93 VVGLENGELLFLHED

-118 FDSVVSIHLTSC
+118 FDSVRSIHLTSC

-146 LDDMEGVLSNSFTY
+146 LDDLEGVLSNSFTY

-166 QSYENTTFQHTMVI
+166 RSYGNTTFQHTMII

-192 NRFCSCL
+192 NRYCSCL

-249 ENSDP
+249 ENANP

-273 IKKHSNND
+273 IKKYSNND
-281 PEPLIV
+281 SEPLVV
-287 TWSQRKDSFTYPTA
+287 TWPQRKDGFTYPTA
-301 MCIPFSKIPLSLSH
+301 MCTPFSKTPLSLSH

-321 RHILSSGVAV
+321 RHILSSGVAI

-398 IIHAPH
+398 LIHAPH

-438 MNTTKSNESNLNYY
+438 INTTKSNEFNLNYY

-486 EYKILQKFYKTL
+486 EYKILQKLYKTL

-505 ISDLCCSDVTDLLVE
+505 ISDLCCSYVTDLLVE

-541 PQIIL
+541 PQMIL

-563 TQVNST
+563 TQVNKI
-569 NVRICSNVKDI
+569 NVRICSNVKDL
-580 VDFYLN
+580 VDFYLH
-586 FYSLYGNTKE
+586 FYSLYDNTNE
-596 VKKLEFTKTS
+596 VKKLEFTETS
-606 YRTYVEFIADLLC
+606 HRTCVEFLADLLC
-619 CDPEDAEHC
+619 CDLEDAEHC
-628 LQLYAICGS
+628 LQLYTVCGS
-637 ILPGSSSSV
+637 ILPSSSSSV
-646 GKPLSIQTFLNSFRY
+646 GKPLSIQMFLNSFRY
-661 AFISNDESENAFQ
+661 AFISNNETENASQ
-674 DPSDHKTKYV
+674 DSPEYKTKCA

-712 IDGLQNF
+712 INGLQNF

-725 IELSDLDPKLLLFS
+725 IELSDLDPKLLLRS
-739 FTLFMLNED
+739 EFTL
-748 NYLNLPILID
+748 
-758 RIHHMYCYII
+758 
-768 YRILVELLSLP
+768 
-779 PNEVKEDGDDD
+779 
-790 EVNRNQEKCMSENLK
+790 
-805 NEINFLDF
+805 
-813 LDIKYTKSKQP
+813 
-824 YSIFELT
+824 
-831 FNQIYSYCLDSYHLS
+831 
-846 SAYLI
+846 
-851 ALVMRC
+851 
-857 ILLQIWQTFESEE
+857 
-870 NILKVLYDNTQRAE
+870 
-884 FTIHSSLEKFNEIC
+884 HSPLEKFNEIG

-904 VLDLKKSTIDTELHS
+904 ELDFKKNTIDSELHS
-919 LKISKF
+919 LKISSKLL
-925 FGYLTSNLQHL
+925 GYLTSNLHL

-962 PKKEFQDSHDSHPY
+962 PKKELQDSHHSLPY
-976 VFYFNLR
+976 VFHFNLR

-1000 IVKNSITPEQVLSFY
+1000 IVKNNITPEQVLSFY
-1015 QRICTKTLPVEDEST
+1015 QRICAKSLPVEDESA

-1132 KYRDCFP
+1132 KCRDSFP

-1159 RRAEVVPVFSVESEW
+1159 QRAEVVPVFSVESEW

-1186 PFNDKAFEHKSFVDL
+1186 PFNDKAFEDKSSVDL
-1201 DAQPP
+1201 DAQSP
-1206 IFNDNTAKN
+1206 IFNDNAAKN
-1215 MFTEVSTGD
+1215 MFSEVSTGD
-1224 LCRKR
+1224 SCRKC

-1269 SSHRQ
+1269 SNRQ
-1274 ATDMKFYSPI
+1274 TIDMKFYSPI
-1284 DFFPLQD
+1284 DFFPSQD
-1291 LHMILSPDNPNW
+1291 LHIILSPDNPNW

-1327 IEKCVAH
+1327 IEKCVAR
-1334 LSMLPNSQ
+1334 LSLLPNSQ
-1342 RCTTPSFI
+1342 RCATPSFI
-1350 TDEDIIRSVN
+1350 TDENIICSVN
-1360 HQSDYTFGAIDI
+1360 HQSDCTFRAVDI
-1372 YRRFS
+1372 YDRFS

-1464 WLRGLLSPISSLP
+1464 WLRGLLPPISSLP

-1488 FTSSTTDVRRLTF
+1488 FTSSTTDVTRLTF

>member
-1 MSLDVLLKCNF
+1 MSLDVLLKCDF
-12 SEAELPFDWIRN
+12 SEAELPFDWIRS

-47 GELSGNTEEFT
+47 GELSRNTEEFA

-93 VVGLENGELLFLHEN
+93 VVGLENGELLFLHED

-118 FDSVVSIHLTSC
+118 FDSIRSIHLTSC

-146 LDDMEGVLSNSFTY
+146 LDDVEGVLSNSFTY

-166 QSYENTTFQHTMVI
+166 QSYENTTFQHTMII
-180 RYRSLTIPTDGE
+180 RYRSLTIPTDGK
-192 NRFCSCL
+192 NRYCSCL

-249 ENSDP
+249 ENANP

-273 IKKHSNND
+273 IKKYSNND
-281 PEPLIV
+281 SEPLVV
-287 TWSQRKDSFTYPTA
+287 TWPQRKDGFTYPTV
-301 MCIPFSKIPLSLSH
+301 MCTPFSKTPLSLSH

-321 RHILSSGVAV
+321 RHILSSGVAI

-377 ETPYTGYR
+377 ETPYIGYR

-398 IIHAPH
+398 LIHAPH

-438 MNTTKSNESNLNYY
+438 INTTKSNEFNLNYC

-463 YTIGLNAGL
+463 YTVGLNAGL

-486 EYKILQKFYKTL
+486 EYKILQKLYKTL

-505 ISDLCCSDVTDLLVE
+505 ISDLCCSYVTDLLVE

-541 PQIIL
+541 PQMIL

-563 TQVNST
+563 TQVNKI
-569 NVRICSNVKDI
+569 NVRICSNVKDL
-580 VDFYLN
+580 VDFYLH
-586 FYSLYGNTKE
+586 FYSLYDNTNE
-596 VKKLEFTKTS
+596 VKKLEFTETS
-606 YRTYVEFIADLLC
+606 HRTCVEFIADLLC
-619 CDPEDAEHC
+619 CDLEDAEHC
-628 LQLYAICGS
+628 LQLYTVCGS
-637 ILPGSSSSV
+637 ILPSSSSSV
-646 GKPLSIQTFLNSFRY
+646 GKPLSIQMFLNSFRY
-661 AFISNDESENAFQ
+661 AFISNNESENASQ
-674 DPSDHKTKYV
+674 DSPEYKTKCA

-693 SDNCRKTLTDIGSF
+693 PDNCRKTLTDIGSF
-707 IFRPY
+707 VFRPY

-725 IELSDLDPKLLLFS
+725 IELSDLDPKLLLRS
-739 FTLFMLNED
+739 EFTL
-748 NYLNLPILID
+748 
-758 RIHHMYCYII
+758 
-768 YRILVELLSLP
+768 
-779 PNEVKEDGDDD
+779 
-790 EVNRNQEKCMSENLK
+790 
-805 NEINFLDF
+805 
-813 LDIKYTKSKQP
+813 
-824 YSIFELT
+824 
-831 FNQIYSYCLDSYHLS
+831 
-846 SAYLI
+846 
-851 ALVMRC
+851 
-857 ILLQIWQTFESEE
+857 
-870 NILKVLYDNTQRAE
+870 
-884 FTIHSSLEKFNEIC
+884 HSPLEKFNEIG

-904 VLDLKKSTIDTELHS
+904 ELDFKKNIIDSELHS
-919 LKISKF
+919 LKISSKLL
-925 FGYLTSNLQHL
+925 GYLTSNLQHL

-947 EDILTVGLILLCPMN
+947 EDILTVGLILLCPIN
-962 PKKEFQDSHDSHPY
+962 PKKELQDSHHSHPY
-976 VFYFNLR
+976 VFHFNLR

-1000 IVKNSITPEQVLSFY
+1000 IVKNNITPEQVLSFY
-1015 QRICTKTLPVEDEST
+1015 QRICAKSLPVEDESA

-1132 KYRDCFP
+1132 KCRDSFP

-1159 RRAEVVPVFSVESEW
+1159 QRAEVVPVFSVESEW

-1186 PFNDKAFEHKSFVDL
+1186 PFNDKAFEDKSSVDL
-1201 DAQPP
+1201 DAQSP
-1206 IFNDNTAKN
+1206 IFNDNAAKN

-1224 LCRKR
+1224 SCRKC

-1269 SSHRQ
+1269 SNRQ
-1274 ATDMKFYSPI
+1274 TIDMKFYSPI
-1284 DFFPLQD
+1284 DFFPSQD

-1327 IEKCVAH
+1327 IEKCVAR
-1334 LSMLPNSQ
+1334 LSLLPNSQ
-1342 RCTTPSFI
+1342 RCATPSFI
-1350 TDEDIIRSVN
+1350 TDENIICSVN
-1360 HQSDYTFGAIDI
+1360 HQSDCTFRAVDI
-1372 YRRFS
+1372 YDRFS

-1464 WLRGLLSPISSLP
+1464 WLRGLLPPISSLP

-1488 FTSSTTDVRRLTF
+1488 FTSSTTHVTRLTF
-1501 LIDYVIQHLP
+1501 LIDYVMQHLP